1 MRIPTCEEV
10 LGKVKRERQAWMSDD
25 TWKLVEEIRK
35 LKAKLVAATNMY
47 NEKNHEVKRSS
58 RRDKRRRIR

>member
-1 MRIPTCEEV
+1 MEV

-58 RRDKRRRIR
+58 RRDKGRRIR